1 MRSGIDAV
9 IDSFV
14 AGAVL
19 CDAHRM
25 CRFINPQNGDDN
37 VALYFSSAVDGKTTI
52 MRIDDCEM
60 NIPVIRKLCEE
71 AT

>member
-9 IDSFV
+9 IDSLV
-14 AGAVL
+14 SGAVL

-25 CRFINPQNGDDN
+25 CRFMDPRTGDYN
-37 VALYFSSAVDGKTTI
+37 VARYFSSAVEGKTTI

-60 NIPVIRKLCEE
+60 NIPVIRELCEE